1 MTPLPR
7 LHILSNTPMTLDA
20 VLRRA
25 IRHAPCSIR
34 ALAREAGVSHSLLA
48 AIVKGRERAT
58 PRVAL
63 LVARALERWTARCA
77 KDAAAVRA
85 SAESRTS

>member
-1 MTPLPR
+1 
-7 LHILSNTPMTLDA
+7 MTLDA

-25 IRHAPCSIR
+25 IRRAPCSIR
-34 ALAREAGVSHSLLA
+34 ALAREAGVSHSMLA
-48 AIVKGRERAT
+48 AIVTGRERAT

-63 LVARALERWTARCA
+63 KLAGALERWAARCA

-85 SAESRTS
+85 AVEGRPAKGDV